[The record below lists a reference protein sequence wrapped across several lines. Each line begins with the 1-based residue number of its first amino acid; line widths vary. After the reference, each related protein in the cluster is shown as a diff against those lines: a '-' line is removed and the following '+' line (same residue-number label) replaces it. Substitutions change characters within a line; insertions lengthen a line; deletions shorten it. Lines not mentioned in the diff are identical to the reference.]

1 MTVQTVMQTGKL
13 YVHATNVHQ
22 GGGRSLLW
30 SIIQTLAGSTATA
43 YLLDSRMIL
52 PEGMAESTIIKRVPP
67 SIWQR
72 MKAERWLARNATAG
86 DTVLCFG
93 NLPPLFKLRARTL
106 VFVQNR
112 YLIDNVGLSG
122 FPLPVRVRLSIERLW
137 LSARVAH
144 ANGFV
149 VQTPTMKRLLEAKI
163 GGRISVRVLPF
174 IAEPGGYAR
183 SATQVLPN
191 NGKKYDFVYIAT
203 GEPHKN
209 HRRLLEAWCLL
220 AGEGL
225 FPSLCVTLDA
235 TRFASLCDS
244 LETLKRQHGIRV
256 TNVGELAHQDV
267 LALYRKSG
275 AAIYPSTFESFGL
288 PLLEARQAG
297 VPVLASEMD
306 YVRDAIDP
314 EQTFDPDSAV
324 SIARAVK
331 RSMGKEEPAL
341 QLLDAKGFLE
351 QVADQREWAS

>member
-1 MTVQTVMQTGKL
+1 MIVQTVMQTGKL

-43 YLLDSRMIL
+43 YLLDSRMTL
-52 PEGMAESTIIKRVPP
+52 PEGMTESTAIKRVSP

-72 MKAERWLARNATAG
+72 MKAERWLVRNATAD

-106 VFVQNR
+106 VFMQNR
-112 YLIDNVGLSG
+112 YLIDDVGLAD
-122 FPLPVRVRLSIERLW
+122 FPLPVVLRLLIERLW
-137 LSARVAH
+137 LSAKVVH
-144 ANGFV
+144 ADGFI

-174 IAEPGGYAR
+174 IADPGGYVR
-183 SATQVLPN
+183 SVAQPLTRN
-191 NGKKYDFVYIAT
+191 DKEHDFVYIAT

-225 FPSLCVTLDA
+225 FPSLYVTLDA
-235 TRFASLCDS
+235 TRFASLCDG

-267 LALYRKSG
+267 LTLYRKVD
-275 AAIYPSTFESFGL
+275 AAIYPSIFESFGL

-297 VPVLASEMD
+297 LPVLASEMD
-306 YVRDAIDP
+306 YVRDTIDP
-314 EQTFDPDSAV
+314 EQTFDPGSAI

-331 RSMGKEEPAL
+331 RFMGKEEPAL

-351 QVADQREWAS
+351 QVTDQHKWAS